1 MTTGSPPP
9 IGPGRP
15 SGGRRS
21 DETPSRR
28 RVRSLLPLLTVVW
41 VIAEIWLLLLLGRTA
56 GGLTV
61 VLVLLAGFVAG
72 SLVLRRAGRRALR
85 NLNEAVQAAQQGRR
99 LDRADSR
106 PGNGLSAVGGILLM
120 VPGLISDV
128 LGLLLIFPPTAAL
141 VRSGLSGLLVS
152 RAGPLGSAYQEARAA
167 DARLRMQRPDGKV
180 VQGEVLDD
188 DDPRHGPDAPPDPH
202 RPDGETPGDPPRP

>member
-15 SGGRRS
+15 SGGRSPGDARS
-21 DETPSRR
+21 RS
-28 RVRSLLPLLTVVW
+28 RVRKLLPLLTVVW
-41 VIAEIWLLLLLGRTA
+41 VIAEIWLLLLLGRAA

-99 LDRADSR
+99 LDRTDTRS
-106 PGNGLSAVGGILLM
+106 GNGLSAVGGILLM
-120 VPGLISDV
+120 IPGLLSDV
-128 LGLLLIFPPTAAL
+128 LGLLLVFPPTAAL
-141 VRSGLSGLLVS
+141 VRSALSGLVVS
-152 RAGPLGSAYQEARAA
+152 RAGPLGTAYQEARAA
-167 DARLRMQRPDGKV
+167 ETRLRMQRPDGKV
-180 VQGEVLDD
+180 VQGEVLDED
-188 DDPRHGPDAPPDPH
+188 TERGPGARPP
-202 RPDGETPGDPPRP
+202 GEDTPGASPRG

>member
-9 IGPGRP
+9 LGPGRP

-21 DETPSRR
+21 GESPARG
-28 RVRSLLPLLTVVW
+28 RVRTLLPLLTVVW
-41 VIAEIWLLLLLGRTA
+41 VIAEIWLLLMLGRAA

-99 LDRADSR
+99 PEKGEARS
-106 PGNGLSAVGGILLM
+106 GNGLAAVGGILLM
-120 VPGLISDV
+120 VPGLLSDL
-128 LGLLLIFPPTAAL
+128 LGLLLVFPPTAAL
-141 VRSGLSGLLVS
+141 ARSALSGLVVS
-152 RAGPLGSAYQEARAA
+152 RAGPLGTAYQEARAA
-167 DARLRMQRPDGKV
+167 DARLRMHRPDGKV
-180 VQGEVLDD
+180 VQGEVVDE
-188 DDPRHGPDAPPDPH
+188 PGAHGPGDAAGPRD
-202 RPDGETPGDPPRP
+202 PGDDG